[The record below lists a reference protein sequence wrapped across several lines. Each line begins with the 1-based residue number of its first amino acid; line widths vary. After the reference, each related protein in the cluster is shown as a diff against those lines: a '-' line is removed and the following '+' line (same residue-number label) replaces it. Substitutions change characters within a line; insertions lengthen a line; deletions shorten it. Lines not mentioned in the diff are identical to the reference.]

1 MRIAVVGAGIAG
13 LSAAWLLHRSGH
25 HVVLY
30 EANDYAGGHS
40 NTVDVCLQGVAA
52 PVDTGFLVHNDR
64 TYPNL
69 TRLFRL
75 LGVAVHETEM
85 TFSVALEQ
93 PQLEW
98 AGTSLGSL
106 FVQRRNLL
114 RGRFWHML
122 GDILRLHRL
131 APQLQLEAHA
141 SGETLGEILDR
152 HRFGQ
157 PLRDWYL
164 LPMGA
169 AIWSSSTRGMARFPA
184 ATFFDFCRNHGLMQ
198 VLDRPQWKTVLGGSR
213 EYVRR
218 MLTGCGQLRLQS
230 PVTRVRRSEQGVHIS
245 SRYGEEHYH
254 QLVLACHSDQAL
266 ALLSDA
272 DAAEQSVLGRLPYQ
286 RNRAVLHTDASFLPQ
301 RRAAWAA
308 WNYRVGRP
316 GQSDQPVMVSYLLN
330 KLQPLPFSQPV
341 IVTLNPYREPE
352 QVLAE
357 FDYAHPV
364 FDTAAIAAQC
374 DLAQIQGQ
382 RHTWFAGAWAGYG
395 FHEDGLKAGM
405 AVARGLQAEIPW
417 QLDLPLLAHDVLP
430 PLAAPGMA

>member
-13 LSAAWLLHRSGH
+13 LSAAWLLSRSGH
-25 HVVLY
+25 QVVVY

-40 NTVDVCLQGVAA
+40 NTVDVSLQGVTA
-52 PVDTGFLVHNDR
+52 PVDAGFLVHNDR

-93 PQLEW
+93 PQIEW

-122 GDILRLHRL
+122 GDILRLHWL
-131 APQLQLEAHA
+131 APRLQLEAHS

-152 HRFGQ
+152 YRFGQ
-157 PLRDWYL
+157 SLRDWYL

-169 AIWSSSTRGMARFPA
+169 AIWSCSTHGMARFPA
-184 ATFFDFCRNHGLMQ
+184 ATFFDFCLNHGLMQ
-198 VLDRPQWKTVLGGSR
+198 VFDRPQWKTVLGGSR
-213 EYVRR
+213 QYVRR
-218 MLTGCGQLRLQS
+218 MLSSCGQLRLRT
-230 PVTRVRRSEQGVHIS
+230 PVTRVRRGEAGVHVS
-245 SRYGEEHYH
+245 SPQGEEHYH

-272 DAAEQSVLGRLPYQ
+272 DADEQGVLRRLPYQ
-286 RNRAVLHTDASFLPQ
+286 RNRALLHTDTSFLP
-301 RRAAWAA
+301 RRPSAWAA
-308 WNYRVGRP
+308 WNYRVGSP
-316 GQSDQPVMVSYLLN
+316 GVSDKPIMVSYLLN

-341 IVTLNPYREPE
+341 IVTLNPYREPP

-364 FDTAAIAAQC
+364 FDTAAIAAQRE
-374 DLAQIQGQ
+374 LALLQGR
-382 RHTWFAGAWAGYG
+382 RHTWFAGAWTGYG

-405 AVARGLQAEIPW
+405 AVARGLHAHVPW
-417 QLDLPLLAHDVLP
+417 QLDLPLQQHEVLP
-430 PLAAPGMA
+430 PFAAPEVA